1 VSRRRAAIPRTV
13 AHLAH
18 GGRAAVAPRR
28 RVDAVRA
35 IAGLGFIG
43 LVMTVPVGC
52 TEQETWSYQ
61 SVPEREWHRLAST
74 EGPQAAEAARVLML
88 MDEEICRTATTALL
102 ADLDSNEAARRIAA
116 LDAIAEEPAH
126 RRWFPTEIRDA
137 VANHA
142 ASWRAPLGE
151 PRSDRWTRWID
162 ELPATRRAE
171 ARAIVRAMATD
182 PDTTLGMAGPARVE
196 AALGRTSPVSSPVS
210 STSAGR
216 LRALR

>member
-1 VSRRRAAIPRTV
+1 MSRRRVAIPRTV
-13 AHLAH
+13 RHLAH
-18 GGRAAVAPRR
+18 GGRSAVAPRR
-28 RVDAVRA
+28 RVDAART
-35 IAGLGFIG
+35 IAGLGLIG
-43 LVMTVPVGC
+43 LVMTIAIGC

-88 MDEEICRTATTALL
+88 MDEETCRTATTALL
-102 ADLDSNEAARRIAA
+102 VDLDSNEAARRIAA

-142 ASWRAPLGE
+142 ASWGAPLGE